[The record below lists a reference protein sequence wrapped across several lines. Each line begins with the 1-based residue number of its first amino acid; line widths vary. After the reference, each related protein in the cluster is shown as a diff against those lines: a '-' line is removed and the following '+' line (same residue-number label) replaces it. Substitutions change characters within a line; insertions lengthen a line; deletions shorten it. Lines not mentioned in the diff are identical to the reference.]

1 MLSQSFSLDP
11 GSVSLSQL
19 RAVLET
25 DRTIELSESA
35 KAGVDRG
42 RATVERLLT
51 EDRAIYGVNT
61 GFGSLANVVIDPENL
76 AELQRNLVLSHAVGT
91 GDLLE
96 DRTVRLILVMKACA
110 MARGFSGVRWDLID
124 MLLRMVNHGA
134 LPAIPGKGSVGAS
147 GDLAPLA
154 HMASALIGH
163 GRIRFQGEL
172 MPAGDGLAAA
182 ELQPLELGPKEGV
195 ALINGTQVSTAL
207 ALQGVFRAEDLL
219 HSGVVTGAL
228 ALDACKGSDA
238 PYDDRIQAVR
248 GHAGQREVAD
258 AVGVDFASHTATE

>member
-1 MLSQSFSLDP
+1 MMSQSLSLDP

-25 DRTIELSESA
+25 DRTIELNESA
-35 KAGVDRG
+35 KVGVDRG

-61 GFGSLANVVIDPENL
+61 GFGSLANVVIDADKL

-91 GDLLE
+91 GDLLD

-110 MARGFSGVRWDLID
+110 LARGFSGVRWAVID
-124 MLLRMVNHGA
+124 MLVRMVNQGR
-134 LPAIPGKGSVGAS
+134 PARDSREGPRFGAS

-163 GRIRFQGEL
+163 GRIRFRGEL
-172 MPAGDGLAAA
+172 MPARDGLAVAG
-182 ELQPLELGPKEGV
+182 LQPLQLGPKEGV
-195 ALINGTQVSTAL
+195 ALIKWDSGVDRAGPTGCISGRGLTAL
-207 ALQGVFRAEDLL
+207 R
-219 HSGVVTGAL
+219 
-228 ALDACKGSDA
+228 
-238 PYDDRIQAVR
+238 R
-248 GHAGQREVAD
+248 GDWGTRLGCV
-258 AVGVDFASHTATE
+258 